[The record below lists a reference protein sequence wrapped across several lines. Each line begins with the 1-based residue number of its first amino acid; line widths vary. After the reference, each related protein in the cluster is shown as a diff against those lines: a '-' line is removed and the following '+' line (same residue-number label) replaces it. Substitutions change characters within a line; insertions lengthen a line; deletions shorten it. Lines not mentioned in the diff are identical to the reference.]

1 MEVYGTKLYIYKII
15 LPLLL
20 EGGNYFI
27 LLLSPILLVETEC
40 YSKQLSKV
48 QEIHEL
54 PSWSQISPNINV
66 EPVGILEIVLSYTAK
81 R

>member
-48 QEIHEL
+48 QEIYKL
-54 PSWSQISPNINV
+54 PSWSQISPN
-66 EPVGILEIVLSYTAK
+66 LTL
-81 R
+81 

>member
-20 EGGNYFI
+20 ERGNYLFYFYP
-27 LLLSPILLVETEC
+27 LYLLVETEC

-54 PSWSQISPNINV
+54 PSWSQISPNLNV